1 MENKEQTETVRKEE
15 ELKVKVAFDADI
27 EKFTF
32 TLSRE
37 EVDRLRKL
45 QS

>member
-1 MENKEQTETVRKEE
+1 MEKEIIKKDKKEE
-15 ELKVKVAFDADI
+15 ELKVKVAFDDDI

-32 TLSRE
+32 TLSKE
-37 EVDRLRKL
+37 EVERLRNL

>member
-1 MENKEQTETVRKEE
+1 MENEKTEKREE
-15 ELKVKVAFDADI
+15 ELKVKVAFDAEI

-37 EVDRLRKL
+37 EVERLRKL